1 MSTLNVLKVTPLS
14 ALEVLQRLALHF
26 PRSKQ
31 VSVLDLLA
39 DDYARAC
46 RDMSQEDF
54 EDAALKTLET
64 ARFFP
69 TVAQIREAWEA
80 AKADRRRQEADSRE
94 REGGRG
100 WGCGQGCEGEMCTDR
115 AREVLE
121 ALKSG
126 RRPGFMQ

>member
-1 MSTLNVLKVTPLS
+1 MITRNVLKVTPQS

-26 PRSKQ
+26 PQSKQ

-46 RDMSQEDF
+46 RDMTREEF
-54 EDAALKTLET
+54 EDAALKSLET
-64 ARFFP
+64 AKYFP
-69 TVAQIREAWEA
+69 TVAHIREAWDEA
-80 AKADRRRQEADSRE
+80 RAERRRLEAESRQ
-94 REGGRG
+94 REEGHSL
-100 WGCGQGCEGEMCTDR
+100 GCEGEMCTDR

-121 ALKSG
+121 ALKTG

>member
-1 MSTLNVLKVTPLS
+1 MNRLNFLRATPES
-14 ALEVLQRLALHF
+14 VLEVLQRLALHF

-46 RDMSQEDF
+46 KDMTQEDF
-54 EDAALKTLET
+54 QEAALKSLET
-64 ARFFP
+64 ARYFP
-69 TVAQIREAWEA
+69 TVAQIRETWEA
-80 AKADRRRQEADSRE
+80 DKAERRRLEAE
-94 REGGRG
+94 QCGRVG
-100 WGCGQGCEGEMCTDR
+100 NRAGDQGCEGEMCTDR